1 VTLLTKPKK
10 YAKEAPQVLTDGA
23 LGGNGFYANWL
34 GFEGNDLKAVIDLG
48 NSQSISS
55 VSTAFFQVTNHVVFF
70 PLEVTYYY
78 SNDNK
83 NFKKL
88 GTIKNKDLLI
98 KKSKINDIQY
108 FNLTFP
114 EVKARFV
121 EIIGKTMKTRPYWHH
136 AAGQPSWIFADEVL
150 ID

>member
-83 NFKKL
+83 N
-88 GTIKNKDLLI
+88 GTTMNLVENMLI
-98 KKSKINDIQY
+98 CHSE
-108 FNLTFP
+108 T
-114 EVKARFV
+114 
-121 EIIGKTMKTRPYWHH
+121 
-136 AAGQPSWIFADEVL
+136 
-150 ID
+150 